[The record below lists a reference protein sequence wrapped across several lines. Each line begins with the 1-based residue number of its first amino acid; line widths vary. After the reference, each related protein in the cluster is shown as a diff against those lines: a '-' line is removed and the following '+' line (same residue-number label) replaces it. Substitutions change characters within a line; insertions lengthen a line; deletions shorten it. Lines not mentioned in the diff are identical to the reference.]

1 MNEEQLWE
9 MNYKPYPGTYQSNM
23 DKKSIQRGDEKK
35 SRPFNNS
42 VPQASNLDN
51 QEDEINHSF
60 KKEVKRN
67 YLDQSEGSSY
77 MYPNR
82 RYYKKRPRSSMKPK
96 IDRAS
101 YEKIVDL
108 QPVEGGDNHYLQVN
122 ITTMDKIV
130 NTPIE
135 ENPEASN
142 QLKTDIT
149 TTEEK

>member
-1 MNEEQLWE
+1 MTDTVVIHTLDELIRKFGKEFEIVVRNEKNKRFKE
-9 MNYKPYPGTYQSNM
+9 MFQVVYNKQN
-23 DKKSIQRGDEKK
+23 
-35 SRPFNNS
+35 
-42 VPQASNLDN
+42 A
-51 QEDEINHSF
+51 DEIR
-60 KKEVKRN
+60 KT
-67 YLDQSEGSSY
+67 L
-77 MYPNR
+77 
-82 RYYKKRPRSSMKPK
+82 
-96 IDRAS
+96 
-101 YEKIVDL
+101 DL

>member
-1 MNEEQLWE
+1 M
-9 MNYKPYPGTYQSNM
+9 S
-23 DKKSIQRGDEKK
+23 S
-35 SRPFNNS
+35 
-42 VPQASNLDN
+42 
-51 QEDEINHSF
+51 
-60 KKEVKRN
+60 
-67 YLDQSEGSSY
+67 SSY
-77 MYPNR
+77 STIEASQLAFLTDTIAPLIE
-82 RYYKKRPRSSMKPK
+82 K
-96 IDRAS
+96 IELEFARKLFVGAEQDNMIVKFDTSVILRTDKQSLAS
-101 YEKIVDL
+101 YYNTLFNIGVISPNEIRKTLDL

>member
-1 MNEEQLWE
+1 MAFLTDNIAPLIEKIELEFARKLFVGAEQDNMIVKFDTSVILRTD
-9 MNYKPYPGTYQSNM
+9 KQS
-23 DKKSIQRGDEKK
+23 
-35 SRPFNNS
+35 
-42 VPQASNLDN
+42 L
-51 QEDEINHSF
+51 
-60 KKEVKRN
+60 
-67 YLDQSEGSSY
+67 
-77 MYPNR
+77 
-82 RYYKKRPRSSMKPK
+82 
-96 IDRAS
+96 AS
-101 YEKIVDL
+101 YYNTLFNIGVISPNEIRKTLDL